1 MSSQIAVFLRGME
14 ESGLVSDVLVKT
26 HLIGFSL
33 GAHVAGFAGS
43 ELKNISRI
51 TGGRGRMA
59 FNTILYNY
67 CIRWSIWW
75 LLVVE
80 IAICQFSIRNLYCNR
95 RTPKCRPDGLP
106 FTHRIPNKNCECQ

>member
-14 ESGLVSDVLVKT
+14 ESGLVSDVLEKT

-51 TGGRGRMA
+51 TGGRGRMD
-59 FNTILYNY
+59 FNTIFYNY
-67 CIRWSIWW
+67 GD
-75 LLVVE
+75 VE
-80 IAICQFSIRNLYCNR
+80 DFPNFLYLPLRICLCKVYQV
-95 RTPKCRPDGLP
+95 
-106 FTHRIPNKNCECQ
+106 